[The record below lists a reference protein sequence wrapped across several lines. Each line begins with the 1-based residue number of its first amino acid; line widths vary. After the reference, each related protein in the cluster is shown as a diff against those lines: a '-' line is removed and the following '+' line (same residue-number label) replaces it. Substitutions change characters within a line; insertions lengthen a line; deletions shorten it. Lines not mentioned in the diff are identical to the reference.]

1 MSNKVKVTA
10 DEAGA
15 VIVISDGNS
24 EYGHIRVIQERVIFD
39 DRGWARKK
47 PVSALVPGTVE
58 DLKSLGW
65 VNHQELEGKVIV
77 KESLKP
83 FNPKDPDRDL
93 KIAGKTGII
102 CCQDGKPIYRKTFY
116 NEASNAGD
124 ILIEHTNGEDI
135 RNAYL
140 ASVEKEGGEKKEGD
154 FAL

>member
-1 MSNKVKVTA
+1 MSNKIKVTA
-10 DEAGA
+10 DEAGT
-15 VIVISDGNS
+15 VIVISEGNS

-39 DRGWARKK
+39 ERGWARKK

-65 VNHQELEGKVIV
+65 MNHQELEGKIIV

-83 FNPKDPDRDL
+83 FNLKDPDRDL

-116 NEASNAGD
+116 TNASNAGD
-124 ILIEHTNGEDI
+124 VLIEHTNGEDI
-135 RNAYL
+135 RSAYL
-140 ASVEKEGGEKKEGD
+140 AQSEKEAGSDTKGE
-154 FAL
+154 FQL